1 MRFTLET
8 NHKQLVLLLGDKE
21 SDQLP
26 PRVLRSR
33 LRLARF
39 DSLIVHVPGKF
50 LYTANALSRDPLPP
64 SQGKLIEEGNEI
76 LESLIIADV
85 NSLPAS
91 KSKLDDYREAQQTDP
106 ICSEVIR
113 FCRNSWPQKKEVK
126 ESFIP
131 FWNKQGELTICG
143 GLLLIEKHI
152 AIPKCKQYESL
163 LKIHEGHQGIKM
175 LHESTSSSV
184 VARHAP

>member
-21 SDQLP
+21 LDQLP
-26 PRVLRSR
+26 PRVFRSR

-39 DSLIVHVPGKF
+39 DSLIVHVPLKF

-91 KSKLDDYREAQQTDP
+91 KSKVDNYREAQQTDP

-113 FCRNSWPQKKEVK
+113 FCRNNWPQKKEVK
-126 ESFIP
+126 KSFIP
-131 FWNKQGELTICG
+131 F
-143 GLLLIEKHI
+143 
-152 AIPKCKQYESL
+152 
-163 LKIHEGHQGIKM
+163 
-175 LHESTSSSV
+175 
-184 VARHAP
+184 